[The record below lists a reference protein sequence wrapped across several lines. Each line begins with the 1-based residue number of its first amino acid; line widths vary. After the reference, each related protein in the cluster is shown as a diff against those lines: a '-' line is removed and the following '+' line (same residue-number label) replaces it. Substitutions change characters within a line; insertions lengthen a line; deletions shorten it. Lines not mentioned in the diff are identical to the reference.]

1 MFSRQTYENI
11 KQRILDDTNLNLDK
25 REGSFLNNQISPVA
39 EELAKA
45 YINMGDIL
53 SLGFIEDTF
62 DTFLDKRVG
71 EFGVYRKQGARSTG
85 AIKVEGRD
93 GTVISN
99 GTLLKSNDLYF
110 TVLNDIELPTD
121 NILYVEANEVGY
133 KYNVVEGTEFEL
145 VEQDDSITRLY
156 NEQSFI
162 GGVDIETDDELRRR
176 YIKVVNNPSTSGNKN
191 HYEEW
196 ALEVNGVGR
205 ALVYPLHAGPGSVKV
220 MVIGND
226 NKPVDSD
233 IIENA
238 RLHIGENMPIGCSLT
253 VSTPTLLN
261 ITLNATVKLK
271 EGYTIDEI
279 QEYFK
284 VGLDDYLKTITTE
297 LTYSKVYGIL
307 VNLPGVGDI
316 DSLTIN
322 DNTINISIS
331 EDKIVN
337 ISSVNISEVI

>member
-71 EFGVYRKQGARSTG
+71 EFGVYRKQGTKSTG
-85 AIKVEGRD
+85 SIKVEGRD

-133 KYNVVEGTEFEL
+133 KYNMVEGTEFEL

-176 YIKVVNNPSTSGNKN
+176 YIKVVNNPSASGNKN

-238 RLHIGENMPIGCSLT
+238 RLHIEENMPIGCSLT

>member
-71 EFGVYRKQGARSTG
+71 EFGVYRKQGTKSTG
-85 AIKVEGRD
+85 SIKVEGRD

-133 KYNVVEGTEFEL
+133 KYNMVEGTEFEL

-297 LTYSKVYGIL
+297 LSYSKVYGIL

>member
-71 EFGVYRKQGARSTG
+71 EFGVYRKQGTKSTG
-85 AIKVEGRD
+85 SIKVEGRD

-133 KYNVVEGTEFEL
+133 KYNMVEGTEFEL

-284 VGLDDYLKTITTE
+284 VGLDDYLKTITIE

>member
-71 EFGVYRKQGARSTG
+71 EFGVYRKQGTKSTG
-85 AIKVEGRD
+85 SIKVEGRD

-133 KYNVVEGTEFEL
+133 KYNMVEGTEFEL

-176 YIKVVNNPSTSGNKN
+176 YIKVVNNPSASGNKN

>member
-71 EFGVYRKQGARSTG
+71 EFGVYRKQGTKSTG
-85 AIKVEGRD
+85 SIKVEGRD

-133 KYNVVEGTEFEL
+133 NYNMVEGTEFEL

>member
-71 EFGVYRKQGARSTG
+71 EFGVYRKQGTKSTG
-85 AIKVEGRD
+85 SIKVEGRD

-133 KYNVVEGTEFEL
+133 KYNMVEGTEFEL